1 MVKVKILS
9 IGFKNPFHE
18 SGYTNTI
25 EIYNLENINVF
36 IGKNNSG
43 KTNVLRSLYN
53 LLHQDIDRSKAFR
66 YLKIKLDFKDINLIL
81 GKFYDKILK
90 IYQNRNNTTPETDLR
105 NNRLKSNL
113 ENGKFVNAFNP
124 LYNLRLNMDN
134 PFFKTFSMILNFN
147 YDVAYQKFLFNYE
160 FENIDDLDVD
170 LKPTIEEIF
179 KGISLDQDR
188 VSLLI
193 DHILPLKN
201 VILIPSFRIL
211 GSSEKD
217 YQTQEIT
224 KIKETV
230 NLLFEK
236 SFNRIP
242 INLPREKP
250 FEIPSLALILNT
262 IKRGKISSTY
272 RSLLRP
278 EFFETFNSSLQQIFP
293 NIKLSIKWNFSDQ
306 KTIGGYIEDDK
317 DMGNWTKLGHGTQEL
332 ISLLFLLVLPRDG
345 IYIIDEPEN
354 GLHPGL
360 QSKLLHFIK
369 HIILTDGSYSKQF
382 FFASHSTSFIDF
394 TGDCSH
400 FVCKKDKEEFSIE
413 LLEKEKLQIIR
424 NELGL
429 KPSALLQANGI
440 IWVEG
445 VSGKPYV
452 KMLFHCFGINLDDL
466 DVNVIHFG
474 GGDDITSN
482 HYTID
487 LLKSMNPN
495 FCIIIDSEKD
505 DINDEIDEL
514 FEKKIEFEER
524 GHFFWI
530 LEKFRNI
537 EGIIPQEVINE
548 YFDLK
553 IPLSNKNLK
562 QPFETLTSY
571 IKRLK
576 DPSVGIIPVD
586 RKKYKKT
593 SDAPRICELIKS
605 NPDYKLKITED
616 KYLKENIKSMVE
628 EIEKWSTID
637 ISIIN
642 RKRVNE
648 LFNSILDLL
657 EHLESEE
664 YWVNTGIRDE
674 KLKAKILN
682 FTDNIEDLKNYFGF
696 NIISQEQGNSFKTIT
711 ILEGRYII
719 TFRIHPPYESTINKK
734 GRVMG
739 PFRLD
744 KENTTAQEI
753 KKLMFS
759 EIRAKLKM
767 KLNLKIKSLF
777 FGNSQSD

>member
-1 MVKVKILS
+1 MKILS

-25 EIYNLENINVF
+25 EINNLENINVF

-43 KTNVLRSLYN
+43 KTNVLRSIFN
-53 LLHQDIDRSKAFR
+53 LLHQDIDRCKIFR
-66 YLKIKLDFKDINLIL
+66 YLKVKLDHKDINLIL
-81 GKFYDKILK
+81 GKFSDKILK
-90 IYQNRNNTTPETDLR
+90 IYQNRNNPIPETDR
-105 NNRLKSNL
+105 RKNRLKSNL

-124 LYNLRLNMDN
+124 LYNLKQKTDN
-134 PFFKTFSMILNFN
+134 PFSKTFSMILNFN
-147 YDVAYQKFLFNYE
+147 CDVTNHKILFNYD

-170 LKPTIEEIF
+170 LKPTIEEIL
-179 KGISLDQDR
+179 KGISLDQDLA
-188 VSLLI
+188 SLLI

-201 VILIPSFRIL
+201 VILIPSFRTL

-224 KIKETV
+224 KIKETIK
-230 NLLFEK
+230 LLFEK

-242 INLPREKP
+242 IDLPREKP
-250 FEIPSLALILNT
+250 FEIPNLALILNT

-272 RSLLRP
+272 RSLIGP
-278 EFFETFNSSLQQIFP
+278 EFFETFNSSLRQIFP
-293 NIKLSIKWNFSDQ
+293 NIKLSITWNFSDQ

-317 DMGNWTKLGHGTQEL
+317 DMGNWSKLGHGTHEL
-332 ISLLFLLVLPRDG
+332 ISLLFLLMLPRDG

-369 HIILTDGSYSKQF
+369 HIILTDSSYNKQF

-394 TGDCSH
+394 RGNCSH
-400 FVCKKDKEEFSIE
+400 FVCKKDKEKFSIE
-413 LLEKEKLQIIR
+413 LLEKKKLHIIR
-424 NELGL
+424 TELGL

-452 KMLFHCFGINLDDL
+452 KMLFQCFGVNLDDL
-466 DVNVIHFG
+466 DVAVIHFG
-474 GGDDITSN
+474 GGADITSN

-487 LLKSMNPN
+487 LLESMNPN

-514 FEKKIEFEER
+514 LEKKTAFEER

-537 EGIIPQEVINE
+537 EGIIPQEAINE
-548 YFDLK
+548 YFDIK
-553 IPLSNKNLK
+553 IPLSIENLK
-562 QPFETLTSY
+562 QPFENLTSY

-576 DPSVGIIPVD
+576 DPTVGIIPED
-586 RKKYKKT
+586 RKKYNKT
-593 SDAPRICELIKS
+593 RDAPRICELIKS
-605 NPDYKLKITED
+605 NPDYKLKITEN
-616 KYLKENIKSMVE
+616 KYLHESIKNLVV
-628 EIEKWSTID
+628 EIEEWSNIE
-637 ISIIN
+637 ISIYDK
-642 RKRVNE
+642 KRVNE
-648 LFNSILDLL
+648 LFNSIMDLL
-657 EHLESEE
+657 EYLESEE
-664 YWVNTGIRDE
+664 YWVNSGIRDE
-674 KLKAKILN
+674 KLNIKILN
-682 FTDNIEDLKNYFGF
+682 FTENIEDLKKYFGL
-696 NIISQEQGNSFKTIT
+696 NIISQEQGSYFKTIT
-711 ILEGRYII
+711 LLEGRYII
-719 TFRIHPPYESTINKK
+719 TFKIHAPYKSTINKK

-744 KENTTAQEI
+744 KRNTAAQKI
-753 KKLMFS
+753 KELIFS
-759 EIRAKLKM
+759 EIRNKLKM
-767 KLNLKIKSLF
+767 KHNNKL
-777 FGNSQSD
+777 

>member
-1 MVKVKILS
+1 MKILS

-25 EIYNLENINVF
+25 EIYNLKNINVF

-43 KTNVLRSLYN
+43 KTNVLRNIYN
-53 LLHQDIDRSKAFR
+53 LLHQDIDRSNIFR
-66 YLKIKLDFKDINLIL
+66 YLKVKLDHKDINFIL

-90 IYQNRNNTTPETDLR
+90 IYQNRNNAIPETDR
-105 NNRLKSNL
+105 RKIRLKSNL
-113 ENGKFVNAFNP
+113 VNGNFVNAFNP
-124 LYNLRLNMDN
+124 LFNLKLKMDN
-134 PFFKTFSMILNFN
+134 PFSKTFSMILNFN
-147 YDVAYQKFLFNYE
+147 CDVTNQKILFNYE

-170 LKPTIEEIF
+170 LKPTIEEIL
-179 KGISLDQDR
+179 KGISLDQDLA
-188 VSLLI
+188 SLLI

-201 VILIPSFRIL
+201 VILIPSFRTL

-217 YQTQEIT
+217 YQTQDIT
-224 KIKETV
+224 KIKDTIKF
-230 NLLFEK
+230 LFEK

-242 INLPREKP
+242 IDLPGEKP
-250 FEIPSLALILNT
+250 FEIPNLALLLNT

-272 RSLLRP
+272 RSLIGP

-332 ISLLFLLVLPRDG
+332 ISLLFLLMLSRDC

-369 HIILTDGSYSKQF
+369 HIILTDIYYNKQF

-394 TGDCSH
+394 TGNCSH

-413 LLEKEKLQIIR
+413 LLEKQKLHIIR

-429 KPSALLQANGI
+429 KPSSLLQANGI

-452 KMLFHCFGINLDDL
+452 KMLFQCFGINLDDL
-466 DVNVIHFG
+466 DVTIIHFG

-487 LLKSMNPN
+487 LLEGMNPN

-505 DINDEIDEL
+505 DTNDEIDGL
-514 FEKKIEFEER
+514 LEKKTEFEER

-530 LEKFRNI
+530 LEEFRNI

-548 YFDLK
+548 YFEIK
-553 IPLSNKNLK
+553 MPLSKKNLK
-562 QPFETLTSY
+562 QPFENLSSY

-576 DPSVGIIPVD
+576 KPSKGIIPVD
-586 RKKYKKT
+586 RKKYNKT
-593 SDAPRICELIKS
+593 RDAPRICELIKS
-605 NPDYKLKITED
+605 NLDYKLKITEN
-616 KYLKENIKSMVE
+616 KYLKENIKRIVK
-628 EIEKWSTID
+628 EIEKWSRIE
-637 ISIIN
+637 ISTYD
-642 RKRVNE
+642 RKSVNE
-648 LFNSILDLL
+648 LFNSILDFLKY
-657 EHLESEE
+657 LESEE
-664 YWVNTGIRDE
+664 YWVNTGNRDE
-674 KLKAKILN
+674 KLNSKILN

-696 NIISQEQGNSFKTIT
+696 NIISQEEGNSIKTIT

-719 TFRIHPPYESTINKK
+719 TFKIHTPYESTINKK

-744 KENTTAQEI
+744 KRNTSAQKI
-753 KKLMFS
+753 KELMFS
-759 EIRAKLKM
+759 EIRTKLKM
-767 KLNLKIKSLF
+767 KHNLKI
-777 FGNSQSD
+777 

>member
-1 MVKVKILS
+1 MKILS

-43 KTNVLRSLYN
+43 KTNVLRSIYN
-53 LLHQDIDRSKAFR
+53 LLHQDIDRSKIFL
-66 YLKIKLDFKDINLIL
+66 YLKVKLDHKDINLIL
-81 GKFYDKILK
+81 GKFNDKILK
-90 IYQNRNNTTPETDLR
+90 IYQNRNNVTPETDHR
-105 NNRLKSNL
+105 KNRLKSNL

-124 LYNLRLNMDN
+124 LYNLKLKMEN

-147 YDVAYQKFLFNYE
+147 CDVVNQKILFDYE

-170 LKPTIEEIF
+170 LRPTIEEILRV
-179 KGISLDQDR
+179 ISLDQDLT
-188 VSLLI
+188 SLLI

-201 VILIPSFRIL
+201 VILIPSFRTL

-224 KIKETV
+224 KIKETIS
-230 NLLFEK
+230 LLFEK

-242 INLPREKP
+242 IDLPREKP
-250 FEIPSLALILNT
+250 FEIPNLALILNT
-262 IKRGKISSTY
+262 IKREKISYNY
-272 RSLLRP
+272 RSLIGP
-278 EFFETFNSSLQQIFP
+278 EFFATFNSSIQQIFP
-293 NIKLSIKWNFSDQ
+293 NIKLLIKWNFSDQ

-317 DMGNWTKLGHGTQEL
+317 DMGNWSKLGHGTQEL
-332 ISLLFLLVLPRDG
+332 ISLLFLLMLPRDG

-369 HIILTDGSYSKQF
+369 NIILTDSSYNKQF

-394 TGDCSH
+394 TGNCSH
-400 FVCKKDKEEFSIE
+400 FVCKKDKEEFSIK
-413 LLEKEKLQIIR
+413 LLEKQKLHIIR

-429 KPSALLQANGI
+429 RPSSLLQANGI

-452 KMLFHCFGINLDDL
+452 KMLFQCFGINLDDL
-466 DVNVIHFG
+466 DATVIHYG

-487 LLKSMNPN
+487 LLESMNPN

-505 DINDEIDEL
+505 DINDEIDGL
-514 FEKKIEFEER
+514 LEKKTEFEGR

-548 YFDLK
+548 YFDIK

-562 QPFETLTSY
+562 QPFENLTSY

-576 DPSVGIIPVD
+576 DPSPGIIPVD
-586 RKKYKKT
+586 RKKYNKT
-593 SDAPRICELIKS
+593 RDAPRICELIMS
-605 NPDYKLKITED
+605 NSNYKLKITED
-616 KYLKENIKSMVE
+616 KYLKENIKNVIE
-628 EIEKWSTID
+628 EIEKWSNIEL
-637 ISIIN
+637 SIYDQ
-642 RKRVNE
+642 KRVNE
-648 LFNSILDLL
+648 LFNSFLDLL
-657 EHLESEE
+657 EYLESEE

-674 KLKAKILN
+674 KLNTKILN
-682 FTDNIEDLKNYFGF
+682 FADNIEDLQNYFGF
-696 NIISQEQGNSFKTIT
+696 DIINQGNSFKTIT

-719 TFRIHPPYESTINKK
+719 SFKIHPPYESTINKK

-739 PFRLD
+739 PFILD
-744 KENTTAQEI
+744 KRNLPAQQI
-753 KKLMFS
+753 KELMLS
-759 EIRAKLKM
+759 EIRTKLKM
-767 KLNLKIKSLF
+767 
-777 FGNSQSD
+777 